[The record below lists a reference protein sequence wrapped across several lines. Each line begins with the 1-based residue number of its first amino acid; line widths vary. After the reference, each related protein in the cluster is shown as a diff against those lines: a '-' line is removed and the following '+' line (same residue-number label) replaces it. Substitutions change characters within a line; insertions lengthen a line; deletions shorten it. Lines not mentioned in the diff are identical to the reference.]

1 MRLLASALA
10 VVAVSMTLVTP
21 ATAAGGRA
29 VAGPPAPASAPPATV
44 SPPSSTPPASPG
56 GIQVGPP
63 LPVPPPV
70 SSSPVKVDG
79 GQGDHPGFF
88 DIPGKVKKAIDDWF
102 RGLVKDA
109 LNPALKLVGHTLL
122 STPQVT
128 GQPKVV
134 QFWTYTLGI
143 ANGLLVL
150 LIVIAWAI
158 VMGHETVQTRYAL
171 KDALPR
177 VLLAAVAA
185 NASLAISGQMV
196 SIANAL
202 SSGFL
207 AGGVDPAKASER
219 LSQDVVQ
226 YVTGGGIFLIL
237 LGLVCAVFAVV
248 LLVLYIIRAALILL
262 LVCAA
267 PIMLLGHALPQ
278 TEGIAQLWWR
288 AMTAALFVQVAQA
301 LILALAVQVFFTP
314 SGHGALGLSAAGGL
328 IDVLV
333 ALCLLWLLVKV
344 PFWAREMAMSR
355 RLSTVV
361 RLVKT
366 YVVGRALRGGVV

>member
-1 MRLLASALA
+1 
-10 VVAVSMTLVTP
+10 
-21 ATAAGGRA
+21 
-29 VAGPPAPASAPPATV
+29 
-44 SPPSSTPPASPG
+44 
-56 GIQVGPP
+56 
-63 LPVPPPV
+63 
-70 SSSPVKVDG
+70 
-79 GQGDHPGFF
+79 
-88 DIPGKVKKAIDDWF
+88 
-102 RGLVKDA
+102 
-109 LNPALKLVGHTLL
+109 
-122 STPQVT
+122 
-128 GQPKVV
+128 
-134 QFWTYTLGI
+134 
-143 ANGLLVL
+143 
-150 LIVIAWAI
+150 
-158 VMGHETVQTRYAL
+158 
-171 KDALPR
+171 
-177 VLLAAVAA
+177 
-185 NASLAISGQMV
+185 MV

-219 LSQDVVQ
+219 LSQDVAQ

-267 PIMLLGHALPQ
+267 PVMLLGHALPQ

-301 LILALAVQVFFTP
+301 LILALAVQVFLTP

-355 RLSTVV
+355 RPSTVV

>member
-1 MRLLASALA
+1 MKLAAALA
-10 VVAVSMTLVTP
+10 AVAVSLTLVAS
-21 ATAAGGRA
+21 ATAATAATAA
-29 VAGPPAPASAPPATV
+29 VAGPAAGPPAQA
-44 SPPSSTPPASPG
+44 P

-63 LPVPPPV
+63 LPAAPPV
-70 SSSPVKVDG
+70 SSSPVQVDG
-79 GQGDHPGFF
+79 GHADHPGFF
-88 DIPGKVKKAIDDWF
+88 DIPGKVKQAVDDWF

-128 GQPKVV
+128 GQSRVV

-150 LIVIAWAI
+150 LVVVAGAI

-177 VLLAAVAA
+177 VLLAAGAA

-196 SIANAL
+196 SVANAL
-202 SSGFL
+202 STGFL

-226 YVTGGGIFLIL
+226 YVMGGGIFLIL

-248 LLVLYIIRAALILL
+248 LLVLYIIRAAIILL

-267 PIMLLGHALPQ
+267 PVMLLGHALPQ
-278 TEGIAQLWWR
+278 TEGIAHLWWR

-344 PFWAREMAMSR
+344 PFWAREIAMSR
-355 RLSTVV
+355 RPSTVV

-366 YVVGRALRGGVV
+366 YVVGRALRGGVI

>member
-1 MRLLASALA
+1 MKPLLAALA
-10 VVAVSMTLVTP
+10 ALTVSLALV
-21 ATAAGGRA
+21 
-29 VAGPPAPASAPPATV
+29 APASAARATATTGGALAAPPAPT
-44 SPPSSTPPASPG
+44 S

-63 LPVPPPV
+63 LPGTPPV
-70 SSSPVKVDG
+70 SSSPVQVSG
-79 GQGDHPGFF
+79 GHGDHPGFF

-109 LNPALKLVGHTLL
+109 LNPALTLVGHTLL

-128 GQPKVV
+128 GQSRVV
-134 QFWTYTLGI
+134 QFWTYTLGV

-150 LIVIAWAI
+150 LIVVAGAI

-196 SIANAL
+196 SFANAL

-207 AGGVDPAKASER
+207 AGGVDPAKASEQ
-219 LSQDVVQ
+219 LAQDVVQ

-248 LLVLYIIRAALILL
+248 LLVLYVIRAALILL

-314 SGHGALGLSAAGGL
+314 SGHGALGLGATAGGL

-344 PFWAREMAMSR
+344 PFWAREIAMSR
-355 RLSTVV
+355 RPSTVV

-366 YVVGRALRGGVV
+366 YVVGRALRGGVI

>member
-1 MRLLASALA
+1 MRPLAAALA
-10 VVAVSMTLVTP
+10 VVVVSLALAAP
-21 ATAAGGRA
+21 AGAASGGA
-29 VAGPPAPASAPPATV
+29 VAGPPAPAPPATV
-44 SPPSSTPPASPG
+44 SPPASPGPSASPG

-63 LPVPPPV
+63 LPVPAPV
-70 SSSPVKVDG
+70 SPSPVRVDG
-79 GQGDHPGFF
+79 GHADHPGFF

-102 RGLVKDA
+102 RGLVTDA

-128 GQPKVV
+128 GQSRVV

-150 LIVIAWAI
+150 LIVVAGAI

-267 PIMLLGHALPQ
+267 PVMLLGHALPQ
-278 TEGIAQLWWR
+278 TEGIAHLWWR

-314 SGHGALGLSAAGGL
+314 SGHGALGLGATAGGL

-344 PFWAREMAMSR
+344 PFWAREMVSHR
-355 RLSTVV
+355 PSTVV

>member
-1 MRLLASALA
+1 MKPRLAALAALA
-10 VVAVSMTLVTP
+10 VSLALAAP
-21 ATAAGGRA
+21 ASAAGKASAARPAAASGGA
-29 VAGPPAPASAPPATV
+29 VAGPPAQVP
-44 SPPSSTPPASPG
+44 

-63 LPVPPPV
+63 LPGAPPV
-70 SSSPVKVDG
+70 PAAPVQVDG
-79 GQGDHPGFF
+79 GHGDHPGFF

-128 GQPKVV
+128 GQPRVV

-150 LIVIAWAI
+150 LIVVAGAI

-177 VLLAAVAA
+177 VLLAAVAT

-196 SIANAL
+196 SFANAL

-226 YVTGGGIFLIL
+226 YVTGGGMFLIL

-248 LLVLYIIRAALILL
+248 LLLLYIIRAALILL

-278 TEGIAQLWWR
+278 TEGIAQMWWR
-288 AMTAALFVQVAQA
+288 AMTAALLVQVAQA

-344 PFWAREMAMSR
+344 PFWAREMASR
-355 RLSTVV
+355 RPSTVV

-366 YVVGRALRGGVV
+366 YVIGRALRGGVI

>member
-1 MRLLASALA
+1 MKLLTAALAAIVVSLALVAPASAA
-10 VVAVSMTLVTP
+10 SRGT
-21 ATAAGGRA
+21 
-29 VAGPPAPASAPPATV
+29 VAGPPAPVPPATV
-44 SPPSSTPPASPG
+44 SPPAASRPSASPG

-63 LPVPPPV
+63 LPAPPPV

-109 LNPALKLVGHTLL
+109 LNPALRLVGHTLL

-128 GQPKVV
+128 GQSRVV

-150 LIVIAWAI
+150 LIVVAGAI
-158 VMGHETVQTRYAL
+158 VMGHETVQTRFAL

-202 SSGFL
+202 STGFL

-248 LLVLYIIRAALILL
+248 LLVLYIIRAAIILL

-267 PIMLLGHALPQ
+267 PVMLLGHALPQ
-278 TEGIAQLWWR
+278 TEGIAHLWWR

-344 PFWAREMAMSR
+344 PFWAREIAMSR
-355 RLSTVV
+355 RPSTVV

-366 YVVGRALRGGVV
+366 YVIGRALRGGVI